1 MEWVLQHG
9 ADAAQGLVVIG
20 VVVAVAVAWRVM
32 SNAISWV
39 ADDAS
44 QALGMAVHAHAEIDA
59 LKTRVRSLEDAAAR
73 SKKRD
78 ADKAQVR
85 IAKVA

>member
-1 MEWVLQHG
+1 MNTANRCLREV
-9 ADAAQGLVVIG
+9 
-20 VVVAVAVAWRVM
+20 
-32 SNAISWV
+32 
-39 ADDAS
+39 
-44 QALGMAVHAHAEIDA
+44 DA
-59 LKTRVRSLEDAAAR
+59 LKTRVKSLEDAAAR